1 MLLQEVSGVKQ
12 LEDND
17 KVYDLKTTLP
27 IQEDEEHRNCQLLAG
42 FNLTLIHCDDQFEV
56 YDT

>member
-1 MLLQEVSGVKQ
+1 M
-12 LEDND
+12 
-17 KVYDLKTTLP
+17 VYDLKTTLP